1 MWSDERCGSSQLKRP
16 VARFSGGFM
25 DLRKVVKARVRWVA
39 NPIPL
44 GGGKTLG
51 KDQLCS
57 DH

>member
-1 MWSDERCGSSQLKRP
+1 MWEFPDERP